1 MASESDIPLYTA
13 ISESAIF
20 RDYQQAF
27 EKATGLLLNLRVAGR
42 PAAVGAASPQRT
54 TVDGPFCALLARTN
68 RSCEACLAAQR
79 KMEEEAQLEPHTLKC
94 FAGLCESAVPVR
106 VGDRLIA
113 FLETGRVFVDTPDQ
127 KQFSKTTRELL
138 RLGTDID
145 LKQAEEAYYATRVLD
160 PAQYSSM
167 VRLLAI
173 FATHLAAAGNQLA
186 LQRASPDNSPVQHA
200 RRLID
205 EGFREEL
212 SLTGVARQINVS
224 AGYFSMLFKKATGLN
239 FVEYVARLR
248 VEKAKNLLQNPAF
261 RISEVAYD
269 VGFQSLSQFNRTFR
283 RIVGLSPRAW
293 RATLNAN

>member
-1 MASESDIPLYTA
+1 MAPAPDRPLFSA
-13 ISESAIF
+13 LAESAIF

-27 EKATGLLLNLRVAGR
+27 EKATGLPLSLRGVGDFHSSAAAAR
-42 PAAVGAASPQRT
+42 PVVGGS
-54 TVDGPFCALLARTN
+54 FCALTARTN
-68 RSCEACLAAQR
+68 RSCEACLALQKR
-79 KMEEEAQLEPHTLKC
+79 LEEEAKLQPKTLKC
-94 FAGLCESAVPVR
+94 FAGLCETAVPVR

-113 FLETGRVFVDTPDQ
+113 FLETGRVLIETPNQ

-138 RLGTDID
+138 RLGTGID
-145 LKQAEEAYYATRVLD
+145 LKQAEEAYFATRILE
-160 PAQYSSM
+160 PEQYESM

-173 FATHLAAAGNQLA
+173 FATHLAATGNQLA
-186 LQRASPDNSPVQHA
+186 LQRAAPDNSPVTRA
-200 RRLID
+200 RQIID

-212 SLTGVARQINVS
+212 SLGEVARRVNVS

-239 FVEYVARLR
+239 FVDYVARLR

-283 RIVGLSPRAW
+283 RVTGTAPRAW
-293 RATLNAN
+293 RASRGAT

>member
-1 MASESDIPLYTA
+1 MPSESDTPLYTA
-13 ISESAIF
+13 LSESAIF

-27 EKATGLLLNLRVAGR
+27 EKATGLPLTLRGVCNSA
-42 PAAVGAASPQRT
+42 GAASPRRA
-54 TVDGPFCALLARTN
+54 TVDGSFCALLARTN
-68 RSCEACLAAQR
+68 QSCEACLATQR
-79 KMEEEAQLEPHTLKC
+79 RMEEEAQLEPRTLRC

-113 FLETGRVFVDTPDQ
+113 FLETGRVFVEAPDQ
-127 KQFSKTTRELL
+127 NQFSKTARELL
-138 RLGTDID
+138 RLGAHID
-145 LKQAEEAYYATRVLD
+145 LKQAEEAYYATRILETE
-160 PAQYSSM
+160 QYSSM

-186 LQRASPDNSPVQHA
+186 LQRATPGNSPVQRA
-200 RRLID
+200 RQLID

-212 SLTGVARQINVS
+212 SLSEIARRVNVS

-248 VEKAKNLLQNPAF
+248 IEKAKNLLQNPRF

-283 RIVGLSPRAW
+283 RIVGDSPRAW
-293 RATLNAN
+293 RATLNVS